1 MKFSL
6 SILTV
11 FFIVEALLC
20 YMRSFVK
27 CILRLKYFKLDKRMG
42 LLPISSQNQ
51 LNQFETIFPSCS
63 PSIVI
68 LVFVDILST
77 FKYLVVGSSV

>member
-1 MKFSL
+1 
-6 SILTV
+6 
-11 FFIVEALLC
+11 
-20 YMRSFVK
+20 
-27 CILRLKYFKLDKRMG
+27 MG

-63 PSIVI
+63 PSIII

-77 FKYLVVGSSV
+77 FKCLVVGSSV